1 MAGTEIWRWSAVETA
16 RAVAAK
22 EAGAEQ
28 VVAAHLARKAEANP
42 AINAVV
48 IDLGDQAL
56 AAARAADAAQ
66 ARGEPLGPLHGVPVT
81 VKINVDVEGQAN
93 SNGVPGLANL
103 IAPSDSPVAANFRKA
118 GAIIIGLTNTPEFSL
133 RAFTGNP
140 LHGQTLNPWDPAVT
154 CGGSSGGAGASVA
167 SGIGAIAHGNDI
179 AGSVRYPAYCCG
191 LVGLRVGYGR
201 VPAYNFTAA
210 AAPRPI
216 SAQLM
221 AVQGPLTRRVRDA
234 RAAFAAMAGTDP
246 HDPRCVDLPL
256 EGPEP
261 PHPIRVALV
270 SDPAGRGGVAP
281 VVADAVR
288 RAGRALEAAGYAV
301 EEVEP
306 PELGA
311 VADLWFAIAMDD
323 AIAALEPAVAQYG
336 DDGIKRALGFWRAL
350 HPARDTRHV
359 LAALTERERLLRL
372 WELFLVERPLVVTP
386 VSNEPPFRVDVDL
399 VDAETTRGLMAAQ
412 IMQLAVPV
420 LGLPSISVPTGVVDG
435 LPTGVQITGGRA
447 REDLCLDAAAAVE
460 TACPMPTPIDPR

>member
-1 MAGTEIWRWSAVETA
+1 VVRPLHESALA
-16 RAVAAK
+16 DAA
-22 EAGAEQ
+22 
-28 VVAAHLARKAEANP
+28 AA
-42 AINAVV
+42 
-48 IDLGDQAL
+48 DQAL
-56 AAARAADAAQ
+56 ARGQ
-66 ARGEPLGPLHGVPVT
+66 AVGPLHGVPVT
-81 VKINVDVEGQAN
+81 IKVNVDVAGQPTD
-93 SNGVPGLANL
+93 NGVVAFKDLMATRDNPVVAGL
-103 IAPSDSPVAANFRKA
+103 RRA
-118 GAIIIGLTNTPEFSL
+118 GGIVIGRTNTPGFSM
-133 RAFTGNP
+133 RWFTDNA
-140 LHGQTLNPWDPAVT
+140 LHGATRNPWDAGRTP
-154 CGGSSGGAGASVA
+154 GGSSGGAAA
-167 SGIGAIAHGNDI
+167 ATAAGIGAIAHGNDI

-261 PHPIRVALV
+261 PHPTRVALV

-420 LGLPSISVPTGVVDG
+420 LGLPSISVP
-435 LPTGVQITGGRA
+435 PA
-447 REDLCLDAAAAVE
+447 WS
-460 TACPMPTPIDPR
+460 TACPPACRSPGAAPVRTSASTPPPRSRPRARCRPRSTPADRGASRRSRSASPRPAASGRSPRSAPRAAGAG